1 MNDVRKAETLQNRS
15 AFIYKLAL
23 KFLQDS
29 EEAADVMQEVL
40 YKVWFGSP
48 QYRELLFNE
57 KWLRKVVRNK
67 CVDLI
72 RSAVRRQKLLAD
84 YCYCEEFRT
93 RYQTEE
99 PLHDRDFYKM
109 LHKGSKLQQII
120 IHMHIKEGYNYNEI
134 ARKMGVS
141 RQNISRRVQ
150 LYMKARRSELQKNT
164 SKGVAEYQEGVSF

>member
-1 MNDVRKAETLQNRS
+1 MIDVSKTQTLQNRS
-15 AFIYKLAL
+15 AFIYKLAF

-72 RSAVRRQKLLAD
+72 RTAMRRQKLLAD

-99 PLHDRDFYKM
+99 PLHDRDYYKM
-109 LHKGSKLQQII
+109 LNKGSKLQQII

-150 LYMKARRSELQKNT
+150 LYMKARRSELQKNAEIEIA
-164 SKGVAEYQEGVSF
+164 KGKEEISI